1 MSVLIFLIVYYLL
14 LSVSLYFL
22 FPKCGHKAVHGLIPG
37 LNFAVWAEIVG
48 RKRLHALWLLVPIVN
63 FFIFFG
69 LIIDMA
75 RSFGRLSL
83 SHATL
88 AVISGPLYFF
98 YLAFTKTEIYEG
110 PTLTKEREYR
120 ARIEQ
125 AKKDGKDYQ
134 VKKLENKNPYKKS
147 VGREWIEAAVFSI
160 FVAAFIRM
168 FMIEAYTIP
177 TSSMEGSL
185 LVGDYLFVSKMHY
198 GVRTPMTVIQVPLL
212 HNRIPFFN
220 TESYLKKP
228 QLPYFRF
235 GKFEEIDH
243 GDLVVFN
250 WPAGDSIYLL
260 PHRSY
265 SANQVK
271 MGSDQLKRQFRNM
284 EVIHRPVDK
293 TDFYIK
299 RCVGLPGSTFELRE
313 GRVYIDGQP
322 VDEPEKLQ
330 FLYQVESSVQIS
342 PTTLDRMDINLMEG
356 DVSRNIY
363 YLNEQQVEAVR
374 SLDRS
379 IRVERLSPDVQGPY
393 HLFPHDPENFP
404 DFTWDNYGP
413 IPIPAAGETVAIDHS
428 NISLYRRII
437 NVYEDNDLE
446 VREHQIFINGEPASE
461 YTFQQNYFWMVG
473 DNRHNSED
481 SRVWGFVP
489 EDHIVGKPLF
499 IFFSTKNA
507 NMSDGI
513 RWNRIFKSASGL

>member
-22 FPKCGHKAVHGLIPG
+22 FPKCGREATNGLIPG

-48 RKRLHALWLLVPIVN
+48 RKRWHALWLLFPIVN

-69 LIIDMA
+69 LVIDMA

-83 SHATL
+83 LDSTL
-88 AVISGPLYFF
+88 AVLFGPFYFF
-98 YLAFTKTEIYEG
+98 YLTFTDTQKYEG
-110 PTLTKEREYR
+110 PILLHEREYKSKIDR
-120 ARIEQ
+120 AKEE
-125 AKKDGKDYQ
+125 GKDYQ
-134 VKKLENKNPYKKS
+134 VQKLESNNPYRKS

-168 FMIEAYTIP
+168 FMVEAFTIP

-198 GVRTPMTVIQVPLL
+198 GLRTPMTVVQVPLL

-220 TESYLKKP
+220 TESYLKRP

-235 GKFEEIDH
+235 GKFQEIER
-243 GDLVVFN
+243 GDMVVFN

-265 SANQVK
+265 SVSQIEVGPEESK
-271 MGSDQLKRQFRNM
+271 SQFRNM

-299 RCVGLPGSTFELRE
+299 RCVGLPGTVFEMRE
-313 GRVYIDGQP
+313 GKVYIDGKAIE
-322 VDEPEKLQ
+322 EPEKLQ
-330 FLYQVESSVQIS
+330 FRYRVQTGVQIAPS
-342 PTTLDRMDINLMEG
+342 TLDRLDISMG
-356 DVSRNIY
+356 DHIPPNIFH
-363 YLNEQQVEAVR
+363 LNDYQVDALR
-374 SLDRS
+374 SLDNS
-379 IRVERLSPDVQGPY
+379 IKVERMYPGVSTPQY
-393 HLFPHDPENFP
+393 LFPHDPENFP
-404 DFTWDNYGP
+404 DFGWDNYGP
-413 IPIPAAGETVAIDHS
+413 IPIPAEGETVALDQT
-428 NISLYRRII
+428 NIALYRRII

-446 VREHQIFINGEPASE
+446 IRDDEILINGEVATT
-461 YTFQQNYFWMVG
+461 YTFKQNYYWMVG

-481 SRVWGFVP
+481 SRVWGYVP

-507 NMSDGI
+507 NMGDGI
-513 RWNRIFKSASGL
+513 RWDRIFKSASDL